1 MSSLARV
8 FVAKF
13 RWRPAESPRS
23 ACVKKREMTV
33 NSREMTVNS
42 REFILEPEI
51 HLLVHFLWHE
61 VCKSLC
67 LYGD

>member
-1 MSSLARV
+1 MSSLAKA

-13 RWRPAESPRS
+13 RWRPVESLRS

-42 REFILEPEI
+42 RELILEPEI
-51 HLLVHFLWHE
+51 RILVHFLGHE
-61 VCKSLC
+61 VCNILC
-67 LYGD
+67 LYAD